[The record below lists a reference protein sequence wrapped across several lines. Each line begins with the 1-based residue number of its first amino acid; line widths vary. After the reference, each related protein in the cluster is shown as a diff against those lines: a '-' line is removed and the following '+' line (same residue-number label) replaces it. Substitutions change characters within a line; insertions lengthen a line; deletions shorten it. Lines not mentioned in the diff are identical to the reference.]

1 MSPEKLKPL
10 VGYVRVS
17 TSQQGRSGLGLD
29 AQKQALE
36 RFAEAEGFTLRRV
49 FVEVETAK
57 GFDAL
62 ERRPQVAAGGP
73 EGHYTISIMLPC
85 AAAMQ
90 LLFQLAA
97 GHPAKGIHQDH
108 LRR

>member
-1 MSPEKLKPL
+1 LAWKL
-10 VGYVRVS
+10 
-17 TSQQGRSGLGLD
+17 RS
-29 AQKQALE
+29 KLE

-73 EGHYTISIMLPC
+73 ERHYTMSIMLPC